1 MGKERISGECPYCRA
16 SLATDREE
24 KLRIQKEGAMIM
36 ISVMQ
41 A

>member
-16 SLATDREE
+16 SLATDRD